1 MPRPDPATHID
12 QTDAKA
18 GSKEGVVRW
27 VLLISLG
34 LAILALTIIW
44 VTGALTQDNVEGQQN
59 LQRREQ
65 AQQDMVNE
73 TETGA
78 GDLAEEGG
86 MISPNTAKQ
95 PQPPAGRAEGVA
107 PNAD

>member
-1 MPRPDPATHID
+1 MPDRGPHID

-34 LAILALTIIW
+34 LAIIALTVIW
-44 VTGALTQDNVEGQQN
+44 VTGALTQDNVESQGTTTGRIEA
-59 LQRREQ
+59 QREL
-65 AQQDMVNE
+65 
-73 TETGA
+73 TEPED
-78 GDLAEEGG
+78 DLAEEADLVA
-86 MISPNTAKQ
+86 PNTNQ
-95 PQPPAGRAEGVA
+95 TNQPPAGREIGVA